1 MIRYLYWMKIAKTFL
16 SLLVACAPIA
26 TAQTFESL
34 GKTTSSM
41 RLPASVMK
49 EAIEFDCAT
58 PSKDVE
64 LSTQQET
71 IRIIGKNCP
80 KDISVLHTQFNQK
93 LHSFAAADENTTTSE
108 FAYLRK
114 GDNIFDI
121 RAGGK
126 TIYLKVFR
134 Y

>member
-1 MIRYLYWMKIAKTFL
+1 MFL
-16 SLLVACAPIA
+16 SLFIASAPIA
-26 TAQTFESL
+26 TAKTFESL
-34 GKTTSSM
+34 GRTTSSL
-41 RLPASVMK
+41 RLPASVIK

-58 PSKDVE
+58 PNKEVE

-71 IRIIGKNCP
+71 IRIVGKNCP

-93 LHSFAAADENTTTSE
+93 LHSFAAAEDDTTTSE

-114 GDNIFDI
+114 GDNLFDI
-121 RAGGK
+121 KAGDK
-126 TIYLKVFR
+126 TIRLKVYR